1 MDPYLEHPGLWP
13 DVHNRLITA
22 LADAISP
29 AVAPTYYVGVES
41 RAYVIKP
48 EGDFF
53 LGRPDISVVL
63 PTPLVPAA
71 AGTAVAPAGVEDVA
85 VMEVE
90 LNLGDEINHYYLE
103 IRSVETHELITA
115 LELLSPVNKVDARGR
130 FEYERKRL
138 EVLTSQTNLVEIDL
152 LRAGEPMPVRQQV
165 ASDYRILV
173 RRGWE
178 WRKAHLYAF
187 SLRVP
192 IPDFPLPL
200 MPGDEEPLVALNAIL
215 HALYTRARFDLRI
228 DYSQPPVPPLPE
240 AHAEWARR
248 LTQKT

>member
-1 MDPYLEHPGLWP
+1 M
-13 DVHNRLITA
+13 RLI
-22 LADAISP
+22 
-29 AVAPTYYVGVES
+29 
-41 RAYVIKP
+41 
-48 EGDFF
+48 
-53 LGRPDISVVL
+53 
-63 PTPLVPAA
+63 
-71 AGTAVAPAGVEDVA
+71 
-85 VMEVE
+85 
-90 LNLGDEINHYYLE
+90 
-103 IRSVETHELITA
+103 IT
-115 LELLSPVNKVDARGR
+115 
-130 FEYERKRL
+130 
-138 EVLTSQTNLVEIDL
+138 TQTNLVEIDL

-187 SLRVP
+187 SLRAP

-248 LTQKT
+248 LPQKT